1 MGFRG
6 WKIGRHFQQLAAKLK
21 GSGTLVVGHEAE
33 VPDADKALRQY
44 VQQESANKLLCGNG
58 HRALHV
64 AVSIISPAE
73 RDVVAIECEQS
84 MVGDGDAMG
93 ITAEVT
99 QNLFRA
105 AKRWF
110 DVDDPLMSV

>member
-1 MGFRG
+1 MKPKCRM
-6 WKIGRHFQQLAAKLK
+6 RTKLF
-21 GSGTLVVGHEAE
+21 GQH
-33 VPDADKALRQY
+33 
-44 VQQESANKLLCGNG
+44 VQRESANKLLCGNG

-64 AVSIISPAE
+64 AVSIIPPAE
-73 RDVVAIECEQS
+73 RDVVAIEREQT

-99 QNLFRA
+99 QNLLRA

-110 DVDDPLMSV
+110 DVDDPWMSV